1 MSNFPNSYH
10 SAIGVDSSID
20 WQMEPGEQAALV
32 AMLAGLRPQLAI
44 EIGSRYGG
52 SLQVLSRYA
61 ERVISLDIDPTC
73 HERLGPRFQNAEF
86 ITGDSS
92 QTFRPL
98 LRQLELD
105 KVSLGFI
112 LIDGDHS
119 ARGVQRDIECLLKY
133 QPLCP
138 LFVVM
143 HDSFN
148 PNVRHGI
155 RDARWSESRFVHSVE
170 LDYIPG
176 ILASGGEEN
185 REMWGGFALAILLP
199 EPRTSQLVVTAR
211 MQHMFTAIFRN
222 SVHWF
227 FDPKTLTKRC
237 SNKMKTLIRS
247 SLGTRFFR
255 KTHDA

>member
-1 MSNFPNSYH
+1 MSNFINTYH
-10 SAIGVDSSID
+10 TAIGIDSSIG
-20 WQMEPGEQAALV
+20 WQMEPGEQAAMV

-52 SLQVLSRYA
+52 SMQVLSRYA
-61 ERVISLDIDPTC
+61 RRVISLDIDPTC
-73 HERLGPRFQNAEF
+73 RERLGPRFPNAEF

-98 LRQLELD
+98 LEKLD
-105 KVSLGFI
+105 REAAALGFI

-119 ARGVQRDIECLLKY
+119 ARGVKCDIECLLEY
-133 QPLCP
+133 RPTCP

-148 PNVRHGI
+148 PNVRSGI
-155 RDARWSESRFVHSVE
+155 RSARWSENQFVHSVE
-170 LDYIPG
+170 LDYLPG

-199 EPRTSQLVVTAR
+199 VPRAAHLVVTAR
-211 MQHMFTAIFRN
+211 MQHMFAAVFRH

-227 FDPKTLTKRC
+227 FDPPTLARRC
-237 SNKMKTLIRS
+237 SNKIQHLVRN
-247 SLGTRFFR
+247 SLNLNFRR
-255 KTHDA
+255 KTRDT